1 MNEVYIIETWS
12 MNGIGVTRFYGNAY
26 TDKKQEERIAKDIM
40 YKSNR
45 KTIAHVRTLKLI
57 N

>member
-1 MNEVYIIETWS
+1 MDNVYLIETWS
-12 MNGIGVTRFYGNAY
+12 MNGFGVAALYGNVY
-26 TDKKQEERIAKDIM
+26 TDKNKAERIAKDIM

-45 KTIAHVRTLKLI
+45 KTMAHVRTLKVI

>member
-1 MNEVYIIETWS
+1 MNEVYVIETWS
-12 MNGIGVTRFYGNAY
+12 MNGFGVTTFYGNAY
-26 TDKKQEERIAKDIM
+26 TDKNKAERIAKDLM

-45 KTIAHVRTLKLI
+45 KTIAHVRTLKVI

>member
-1 MNEVYIIETWS
+1 MNEVYVIETWS
-12 MNGIGVTRFYGNAY
+12 MNGFGGSAFYGNVY
-26 TDKKQEERIAKDIM
+26 TDKNKAERIAKDLM

-45 KTIAHVRTLKLI
+45 KTMAHVRTLKVI